1 VLLENETVNVPRSA
15 MSPKRSAPPI
25 SRSRIVRASI
35 SVILL
40 LVLVLP
46 SARAESPKSLY
57 NKGKDAEARQ
67 DYEAAYDFYS
77 QAWKEKPRE
86 LKYRTAA
93 QRTRF
98 LASASYVHRG
108 QALKD
113 EGKLDEALLLFEKA
127 AVTDPSSFVAKQEIK
142 RTKDL
147 IEKQKAT
154 SKAPPAGSGLAKRI
168 DQAGGPIDLAPIAE
182 TPITLKLTE
191 DTKVIYETIGK
202 LAGINVLFDPD
213 YTSRRVKIELNGVT
227 LNEALDILSLES
239 KTFWRPVTSNT
250 IFVAS
255 DTPSKRKE
263 LEQSV
268 IKTFYLSNLS
278 QPTELQDVVNALRTI
293 LEVSRIQQLPTQGA
307 IIVRG
312 TPDQVALAEKLI
324 GDIDK
329 ARPEVIVEVAIMQ
342 VRRDKLQDLGI
353 TPPGSASIALSPNL
367 VASPTST
374 TTGTNVGSGSGSV
387 ATTTGSSN
395 QINLNSLA
403 NLNATDFVV
412 TIPQATANFLFNDT
426 TTKILQN
433 PQIRASDG
441 QKASL
446 KIGDRVPVAT
456 GSFQPG
462 IGGVGINPLVN
473 TQFQYIDVG
482 VNIDITPRVHA
493 GREVTLKLM
502 IDVSSVTSHVSIGGI
517 DQPVIGQRKI
527 EHEIRLREGEVNMLG
542 GILEDQTVKGMAGIP
557 GLGQIP
563 FLKYLFAS
571 EHTEKHENEIVFVL
585 IPHIVR
591 SAELTDL
598 NARAIDVGTGTSI
611 DLRRGSRP
619 PAAAPVNGTTQVPS
633 SAPPAPPAAT
643 PAPAPSGSGIIF
655 PPQNAPQPG
664 PGAAPAQPAAVPAQ
678 PTPQA
683 QAAPGAEQQ
692 ARAIA
697 PSGSGQPTPAPA
709 QPDKGAA
716 PAPSATAGPPSP
728 VALNFDPATLTPAK
742 GSTFV
747 VNLNLSGGQD
757 ISTVPLQIVY
767 NPKVMELVNISNG
780 GFLSQDGQPVA
791 LVHRDDAG
799 SGTIQVSATRPPG
812 TPGVGGSGP
821 VFTLTFL
828 AKAPGTSPLTISRPA
843 LKTSNSQAIPAAPS
857 TATVTVK

>member
-1 VLLENETVNVPRSA
+1 
-15 MSPKRSAPPI
+15 MAPAI
-25 SRSRIVRASI
+25 G
-35 SVILL
+35 LL
-40 LVLVLP
+40 LLLLALLP
-46 SARAESPKSLY
+46 PAMAESARSLW
-57 NKGKDAEARQ
+57 NKGRDAEARQ
-67 DYEAAYDFYS
+67 DYEAAYDLYS
-77 QAWKEKPRE
+77 QAWKDKPRD
-86 LKYRTAA
+86 LKYRAAA

-98 LASASYVHRG
+98 LAAASIVHRG

-127 AVTDPSSFVAKQEIK
+127 AVLDPSSFIAQQEIK
-142 RTKDL
+142 RTKAL
-147 IEKQKAT
+147 IEKKRGGASAEPAT
-154 SKAPPAGSGLAKRI
+154 SGLSKRI
-168 DQAGGPIDLAPIAE
+168 EEAGGPIDLAPIAE

-239 KTFWRPVTSNT
+239 KTFWRPVTGNT

-255 DTPSKRKE
+255 DTPAKRKE

-278 QPTELQDVVNALRTI
+278 QPTELQDVVNAMRTI
-293 LEVSRIQQLPTQGA
+293 LEVSRIQQLPSQGA
-307 IIVRG
+307 IVVRG

-329 ARPEVIVEVAIMQ
+329 AKPEVIVEVAIMQ
-342 VRRDKLQDLGI
+342 VSRDKLQDLGI
-353 TPPGSASIALSPNL
+353 TPPGSASVALSPNL
-367 VASPTST
+367 VNTGTTT
-374 TTGTNVGSGSGSV
+374 TTGTGIGTGNGSLTSG
-387 ATTTGSSN
+387 TGSSN

-412 TIPQATANFLFNDT
+412 TIPQATANFLFSDT

-482 VNIDITPRVHA
+482 VNIDITPRVHQ

-527 EHEIRLREGEVNMLG
+527 EHEIRLKEGEVNMIG
-542 GILEDQTVKGMAGIP
+542 GILEDQTVKGWAGIP

-563 FLKYLFAS
+563 FFRYLFAS
-571 EHTEKHENEIVFVL
+571 QHTELHQNEIVFVM

-591 SAELTDL
+591 SQEVSAL
-598 NARAIDVGTGTSI
+598 NDRAIDVGTGTAI
-611 DLRRGSRP
+611 DLRRSSRPAVTPVSNNGTPVPSVAPAGTPTAGAPLPSQQPANAPRTPQQAAMVP
-619 PAAAPVNGTTQVPS
+619 PAAQPENAPGGATRTVVPS
-633 SAPPAPPAAT
+633 GPVSLSFDPPA
-643 PAPAPSGSGIIF
+643 
-655 PPQNAPQPG
+655 
-664 PGAAPAQPAAVPAQ
+664 
-678 PTPQA
+678 
-683 QAAPGAEQQ
+683 
-692 ARAIA
+692 
-697 PSGSGQPTPAPA
+697 
-709 QPDKGAA
+709 
-716 PAPSATAGPPSP
+716 
-728 VALNFDPATLTPAK
+728 LNPAT
-742 GSTFV
+742 GSTFA
-747 VNLNLSGGQD
+747 VNLTLSGGQD
-757 ISTVPLQIVY
+757 VSMVPVQIVY

-780 GFLSQDGQPVA
+780 GFLSQDGQAVA
-791 LVHRDDAG
+791 LVHRDDPAT
-799 SGTIQVSATRPPG
+799 GTIQVSATRPPG
-812 TPGVGGSGP
+812 TSGVSGSGP

-828 AKAPGTSPLTISRPA
+828 AKAPGTSPLTVNRPA
-843 LKTSNSQAIPAAPS
+843 LRTSNSQPIQATPGS
-857 TATVTVK
+857 ATVTVK